1 MFQVFNNSRNP
12 NNSMK
17 TKTSG
22 TTTIK
27 WTLTTVETP
36 GTRGCQQQKDP
47 ATAEMPMAT
56 EC

>member
-1 MFQVFNNSRNP
+1 MN
-12 NNSMK
+12 

-36 GTRGCQQQKDP
+36 GTKGCQQQKEHEQWWKHERQQEI
-47 ATAEMPMAT
+47 AERHTTA
-56 EC
+56 